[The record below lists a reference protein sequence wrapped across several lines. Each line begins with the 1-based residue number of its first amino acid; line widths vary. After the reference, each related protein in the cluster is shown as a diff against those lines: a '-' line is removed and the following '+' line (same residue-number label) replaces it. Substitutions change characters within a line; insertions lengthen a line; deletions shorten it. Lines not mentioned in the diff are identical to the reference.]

1 MPSLLPPG
9 TTHQTWR
16 KGRTA
21 HLLAAGDHTT
31 RWSTLN
37 RLGSRDCQSLSEFG
51 LRSGCTQQG
60 LMLRKTEPARRRLLR
75 LLSSCFSAPPQS
87 WPVQDPRPVK
97 QSGHSLGWDTTE
109 SQAAAQVIFASC
121 PDRTRDYKPV
131 TQAQLSLMHE

>member
-1 MPSLLPPG
+1 MPSPLPPG

-21 HLLAAGDHTT
+21 HLLAAGEYTT
-31 RWSTLN
+31 RWNTLN

-51 LRSGCTQQG
+51 LRSGYTQQG
-60 LMLRKTEPARRRLLR
+60 LMLRKTEPARRSLLL

-97 QSGHSLGWDTTE
+97 QAGHRPWLGDYGEPGCGSGN
-109 SQAAAQVIFASC
+109 FC
-121 PDRTRDYKPV
+121 
-131 TQAQLSLMHE
+131 QLSGQDQKLQTSHSGPALPDA